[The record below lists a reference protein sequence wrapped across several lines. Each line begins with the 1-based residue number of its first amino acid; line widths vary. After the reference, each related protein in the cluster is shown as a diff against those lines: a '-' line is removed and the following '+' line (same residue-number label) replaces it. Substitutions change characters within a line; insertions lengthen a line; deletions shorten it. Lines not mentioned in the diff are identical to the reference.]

1 MDGNGGRVMDEIIH
15 DLGEKS
21 RFLRILWCDN
31 GNMIR
36 SKALRT
42 NDTEISEATVGIS
55 RAQQGVPVVYD
66 GVAPDAPLDP
76 VGEVYLKADI
86 STIRKLPYATG
97 NSLAIGDMFVDGSPW
112 EYCPRNY
119 LKRMIKLVWEEGLE
133 IKAAFENEFY
143 LLNRQEPLKCTE
155 NTAFASTNSMNLN
168 NDVIMEIVE
177 DLEAQDLIVEQYYA
191 ESGPCQ
197 HEITLHYDDALNAAD
212 NQILF
217 RETVRG
223 VASKHDRVA
232 SFLPKLFYDHAGS
245 GCHIHISLW
254 KDGVNILHD
263 ADEIFELSQTAHHFI
278 AGILEHQSSLMAI
291 TTPTPNS
298 YRRILPSSW
307 VGKYGCWGFDNR
319 EASIRVVRES
329 DGKIKHFE
337 FKTSDATSNPYLSL
351 GSIICSGVHGI
362 HEKLRLPD
370 PVQLDPALL
379 EEEERSKRNIKDL
392 PSSLDHA
399 LNSLSCDEVILNSL
413 GDGLSKAYIAVKT
426 EENRYLKEFCL
437 GKEVNLLLDK
447 Y

>member
-1 MDGNGGRVMDEIIH
+1 MH

-36 SKALRT
+36 SKALRL
-42 NDTEISEATVGIS
+42 NESDISEAVVGIS
-55 RAQQGVPVVYD
+55 KAQQGVPIVYD

-76 VGEVYLKADI
+76 VGEVYLHADI

-97 NSLAIGDMFVDGSPW
+97 NSLAIGDMYVNGSPW

-119 LKRMIKLVWEEGLE
+119 LKRMLKLVRNEGLE

-143 LLNRQEPLKCTE
+143 LLNQDEPLECPE

-168 NDVIMEIVE
+168 NEIIMDIVE
-177 DLEAQDLIVEQYYA
+177 DLEAQDLTVEQYYP

-197 HEITLHYDDALNAAD
+197 HEITVHYDDALRASD
-212 NQILF
+212 NQIIF
-217 RETVRG
+217 RETVRA
-223 VASKHDRVA
+223 VALKHDKVA

-245 GCHIHISLW
+245 GCHIHFSLW
-254 KDGVNILHD
+254 RNGVNILHD
-263 ADEIFELSQTAHHFI
+263 PDEIFELSPSAHHFI
-278 AGILEHQSSLMAI
+278 AGILQHQSSLMAI

-319 EASIRVVRES
+319 EASIRVVREP
-329 DGKIKHFE
+329 DGNIKHFE

-351 GSIICSGVHGI
+351 GSIICAGVDGI
-362 HEKLRLPD
+362 HKKLQLPE

-379 EEEERSKRNIKDL
+379 EEDERFKRNIKDL
-392 PSSLDHA
+392 PSSLDHS
-399 LNSLSCDEVILNSL
+399 LNSLSNDEVILNSL
-413 GDGLSKAYIAVKT
+413 GDGLSKAYIAVKK
-426 EENRYLKEFCL
+426 EENRYLKELCL
-437 GKEVNLLLDK
+437 GKEVRLLLDK

>member
-1 MDGNGGRVMDEIIH
+1 MDELLH

-36 SKALRT
+36 SKALRLNKT
-42 NDTEISEATVGIS
+42 DISEAVVGIS

-76 VGEVYLKADI
+76 VGEVYLSADI
-86 STIRKLPYATG
+86 STIRKLPYASG
-97 NSLAIGDMFVDGSPW
+97 NSLAIGDMYVDGSPW

-119 LKRMIKLVWEEGLE
+119 LKRMVKLVRKEGLE

-143 LLNRQEPLKCTE
+143 LLNKEKPLEYDE
-155 NTAFASTNSMNLN
+155 NTGFASTNSMNLN
-168 NDVIMEIVE
+168 YDVIMEIVE
-177 DLEAQDLIVEQYYA
+177 DLEAQDLIVKQYYP

-197 HEITLHYDDALNAAD
+197 HEITVHYDDALSAAD
-212 NQILF
+212 NQIIF
-217 RETVRG
+217 RETVRA
-223 VASKHDRVA
+223 VALKHDKVA

-245 GCHIHISLW
+245 GCHIHMSLW
-254 KDGVNILHD
+254 KDGVNILQD
-263 ADEIFELSQTAHHFI
+263 VDELFELSPSAHHFI

-329 DGKIKHFE
+329 DGSIKHFE
-337 FKTSDATSNPYLSL
+337 LKTSDATSNPYLSM

-362 HEKLRLPD
+362 HEKLQLPE
-370 PVQLDPALL
+370 PVQLDPAQLD
-379 EEEERSKRNIKDL
+379 EDERSKRNIKDL

-399 LNSLSCDEVILNSL
+399 LNSLSNDEVLLNSM
-413 GDGLSKAYIAVKT
+413 GDGLSRAYIAVKN
-426 EENRYLKEFCL
+426 EENNYLKELCL
-437 GKEVNLLLDK
+437 GKEVKLLLDK

>member
-1 MDGNGGRVMDEIIH
+1 MDEIMH

-36 SKALRT
+36 SKALRL
-42 NDTEISEATVGIS
+42 NESDISEAVVGIS
-55 RAQQGVPVVYD
+55 QAQQGVPIVYD

-76 VGEVYLKADI
+76 VGEVYLHADI

-97 NSLAIGDMFVDGSPW
+97 NSLAIGDMYVNGSPW

-119 LKRMIKLVWEEGLE
+119 LKRMVKLTGNEGLE

-143 LLNRQEPLKCTE
+143 LLNKDEPLECPE

-168 NDVIMEIVE
+168 NEIIMDIVD
-177 DLEAQDLIVEQYYA
+177 DLEALDLTVEQYYP

-197 HEITLHYDDALNAAD
+197 HEITVHYDDALKAAD
-212 NQILF
+212 NQIIF
-217 RETVRG
+217 RETVRA
-223 VASKHDRVA
+223 VALKHDKVA

-245 GCHIHISLW
+245 GCHIHFSLW
-254 KDGVNILHD
+254 KDGINILHD
-263 ADEIFELSQTAHHFI
+263 PDEIFELSTSAHHFI

-319 EASIRVVRES
+319 EASIRVVREP
-329 DGKIKHFE
+329 DGNIKHFE

-351 GSIICSGVHGI
+351 GAIICAGVHGI
-362 HEKLRLPD
+362 QKKLQLPE
-370 PVQLDPALL
+370 PVQLDPAML
-379 EEEERSKRNIKDL
+379 EEDERFKRNIKDL
-392 PSSLDHA
+392 PSSLDHS
-399 LNSLSCDEVILNSL
+399 LNSLSNDEVILNSL
-413 GDGLSKAYIAVKT
+413 GDGLSKAYIAVKK
-426 EENRYLKEFCL
+426 EENRYLKELCL
-437 GKEVNLLLDK
+437 GKELRLLLDK